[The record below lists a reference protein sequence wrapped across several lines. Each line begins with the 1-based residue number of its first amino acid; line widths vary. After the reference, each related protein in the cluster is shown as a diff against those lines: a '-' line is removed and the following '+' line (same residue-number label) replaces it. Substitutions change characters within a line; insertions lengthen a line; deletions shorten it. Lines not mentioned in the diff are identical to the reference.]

1 MSLEQENKSGNRPM
15 TVLRRISD
23 ALGWVRGN
31 AHTKKDLINL
41 RRRRWSLL
49 KQKLAERDRNPDD
62 GRTEEPA
69 EPEREERKMAKLTC
83 LVPGQELEN
92 VKEDFQN
99 ARRVEQY
106 RVSGQAVY
114 IPAGLKWNYLPLTAV
129 KQADESFRVISA
141 GHCVPVR
148 EKRPELDLQTE
159 TGEVVH
165 ISLEKQESMQI
176 ILELL
181 KGTKE

>member
-1 MSLEQENKSGNRPM
+1 M
-15 TVLRRISD
+15 
-23 ALGWVRGN
+23 
-31 AHTKKDLINL
+31 
-41 RRRRWSLL
+41 
-49 KQKLAERDRNPDD
+49 
-62 GRTEEPA
+62 
-69 EPEREERKMAKLTC
+69 
-83 LVPGQELEN
+83 VPGKELPDAA
-92 VKEDFQN
+92 EDFRS
-99 ARRVEQY
+99 AKRIEQY
-106 RVSGQAVY
+106 RISGKALY
-114 IPAGLKWNYLPLTAV
+114 FPEGLRWKYLPFSAIDR
-129 KQADESFRVISA
+129 AEESFRVISA